1 MNKARFEAF
10 LEQIEGAGAKLVAV
24 SKSVD
29 IDALKKLASF
39 GQLDFGENKVQELER
54 KIEGLAGI
62 STDYSRLRWHFIGR
76 LQSNK
81 INALLALRPA
91 LWQSC
96 QSVDAALS
104 VEKRLSYELPCLIQ
118 INSANESSKQGAS
131 LNEAVDIYHEI
142 CQRCKLL
149 KPVGVMSIGAN
160 NSDESVIAKSFE
172 DTYKVFEN
180 LQKHGAK
187 ICSMGM
193 SDDWR
198 LALKCG
204 SNMLRLGRILWQEF

>member
-1 MNKARFEAF
+1 MNKAQFEAL
-10 LEQIEGAGAKLVAV
+10 LEQVESSGAKLVAV

-29 IDALKKLASF
+29 THDVKGLASF
-39 GQLDFGENKVQELER
+39 GQLDFGENRVQELAR
-54 KIEGLAGI
+54 KIQGLGAE
-62 STDYSRLRWHFIGR
+62 YNALRWHFIGR

-81 INALLALRPA
+81 INALLALRPT

-96 QSVDAALS
+96 ESVDAALS
-104 VEKRLSYELPCLIQ
+104 VEKRLSYELPCLVQ

-131 LNEAVDIYHEI
+131 LNEAVDIYLEI
-142 CQRCKLL
+142 CERCKFL

-180 LQKHGAK
+180 LQKYGAK

-198 LALKCG
+198 IALKCG
-204 SNMLRLGRILWQEF
+204 SNMLRLGRILW

>member
-1 MNKARFEAF
+1 MNKAQFEAL
-10 LEQIEGAGAKLVAV
+10 LEQVESSGAKLVAV

-29 IDALKKLASF
+29 THDVKRLASF
-39 GQLDFGENKVQELER
+39 GQLDFGENRVQELER

-62 STDYSRLRWHFIGR
+62 SADYSRLRWHFIGR

-96 QSVDAALS
+96 ESVDAALS
-104 VEKRLSYELPCLIQ
+104 VEKRLSYELPCLVQ

-131 LNEAVDIYHEI
+131 LDEAVDIYHEI
-142 CQRCKLL
+142 CERCKHL
-149 KPVGVMSIGAN
+149 KPIGVMSIGAN
-160 NSDESVIAKSFE
+160 NSDERVIAKSFE
-172 DTYKVFEN
+172 DTYKVFES
-180 LQKHGAK
+180 LKKHGAK

-198 LALKCG
+198 IALKCG
-204 SNMLRLGRILWQEF
+204 SNMLRLGRILW

>member
-1 MNKARFEAF
+1 MNKAQFEAL
-10 LEQIEGAGAKLVAV
+10 LEQVESSGAKLVAV

-29 IDALKKLASF
+29 IDALKELASF
-39 GQLDFGENKVQELER
+39 GQLDFGENRVQELER

-62 STDYSRLRWHFIGR
+62 SADYSRLRWHFIGR

-96 QSVDAALS
+96 ESVDAALS

-180 LQKHGAK
+180 LQKYGAK

-204 SNMLRLGRILWQEF
+204 SNMLRLGRILW

>member
-1 MNKARFEAF
+1 MNKAEFEAL
-10 LEQIEGAGAKLVAV
+10 LEQVEGGGAKLVAV

-29 IDALKKLASF
+29 THDVKRLASF
-39 GQLDFGENKVQELER
+39 GQLDFGENRVQELER

-96 QSVDAALS
+96 ESVDAALS

-172 DTYKVFEN
+172 YTYKVFES

-204 SNMLRLGRILWQEF
+204 SNMLRLGHILW

>member
-1 MNKARFEAF
+1 MNKAEFEA
-10 LEQIEGAGAKLVAV
+10 LLKQVEGGGAKLVAV

-29 IDALKKLASF
+29 IDALKELASF
-39 GQLDFGENKVQELER
+39 GQLDFGENRVQELER

-62 STDYSRLRWHFIGR
+62 SADYSRLRWHFIGR

-96 QSVDAALS
+96 ESVDAALS

-142 CQRCKLL
+142 CERCKLL

-172 DTYKVFEN
+172 YTYKVFES

-198 LALKCG
+198 IALKCG
-204 SNMLRLGRILWQEF
+204 SNMLRLGRILW

>member
-1 MNKARFEAF
+1 MNKAEFEA
-10 LEQIEGAGAKLVAV
+10 LLKQVEGGGAKLVAV

-29 IDALKKLASF
+29 IDALKELASF
-39 GQLDFGENKVQELER
+39 GQLDFGENRVQELER

-62 STDYSRLRWHFIGR
+62 SADYSRLRWHFIGR

-96 QSVDAALS
+96 ESVDAALS
-104 VEKRLSYELPCLIQ
+104 VEKRLSYELPCLVQ

-142 CQRCKLL
+142 CERCKLL

-172 DTYKVFEN
+172 DTYKVFES

-198 LALKCG
+198 IALKCG
-204 SNMLRLGRILWQEF
+204 SNMLRLGRILW

>member
-1 MNKARFEAF
+1 MNKAEFEA
-10 LEQIEGAGAKLVAV
+10 LLKQIEGGGAKLVAV

-29 IDALKKLASF
+29 IDALKELASF
-39 GQLDFGENKVQELER
+39 GQLDFGENRVQELER
-54 KIEGLAGI
+54 KIQGLAGI

-96 QSVDAALS
+96 ESVEAALS

-142 CQRCKLL
+142 YERCKHL

-172 DTYKVFEN
+172 DTYKVFES

-193 SDDWR
+193 SDDWHI
-198 LALKCG
+198 ALKCG
-204 SNMLRLGRILWQEF
+204 SNMLRLGRILW

>member
-1 MNKARFEAF
+1 MNKAQFEAL
-10 LEQIEGAGAKLVAV
+10 LEQVESSGAKLVAV

-29 IDALKKLASF
+29 THDVKRLASF
-39 GQLDFGENKVQELER
+39 GQLDFGENRVQELER
-54 KIEGLAGI
+54 KIKGLAGI
-62 STDYSRLRWHFIGR
+62 SADYSRLRWHFIGR

-81 INALLALRPA
+81 INALLALHPA

-96 QSVDAALS
+96 ESVDAALS

-142 CQRCKLL
+142 CERCKLL

-172 DTYKVFEN
+172 DTYKVFES

-204 SNMLRLGRILWQEF
+204 SNMLRLGRILW

>member
-1 MNKARFEAF
+1 MNKAEFEA
-10 LEQIEGAGAKLVAV
+10 LLKQIEGGGAKLVAV

-29 IDALKKLASF
+29 IDALKELASF
-39 GQLDFGENKVQELER
+39 GQLDFGENRVQELER
-54 KIEGLAGI
+54 KIQGLAGI
-62 STDYSRLRWHFIGR
+62 GADYSRLRWHFIGR

-96 QSVDAALS
+96 ESVDAALS

-142 CQRCKLL
+142 YERCKHL

-172 DTYKVFEN
+172 DTYKVFES

-193 SDDWR
+193 SDDWHI
-198 LALKCG
+198 ALKCG
-204 SNMLRLGRILWQEF
+204 SNMLRLGRILW

>member
-1 MNKARFEAF
+1 MNKAEFEA
-10 LEQIEGAGAKLVAV
+10 LLKQVEGGGAKLVAV

-29 IDALKKLASF
+29 IDALKELASF
-39 GQLDFGENKVQELER
+39 GQLDFGENRVQELER

-62 STDYSRLRWHFIGR
+62 SADYSRLRWHFIGR

-96 QSVDAALS
+96 ESVDAALS
-104 VEKRLSYELPCLIQ
+104 VEKRLSYELPCLVQ
-118 INSANESSKQGAS
+118 INSANESSKQGAI
-131 LNEAVDIYHEI
+131 LNEAVDIYHKI
-142 CQRCKLL
+142 CERCKLL

-160 NSDESVIAKSFE
+160 NSDESVVAKSFE
-172 DTYKVFEN
+172 DTYKVFES

-204 SNMLRLGRILWQEF
+204 SNMLRLGRILW

>member
-1 MNKARFEAF
+1 MDKRAF
-10 LEQIEGAGAKLVAV
+10 DELLNELNGAKLVAV

-29 IDALKKLASF
+29 FSEVAHLAGL

-54 KIEGLAGI
+54 KILGLGAEFGG
-62 STDYSRLRWHFIGR
+62 LNWHFIGR
-76 LQSNK
+76 LQKNK

-96 QSVDAALS
+96 ES
-104 VEKRLSYELPCLIQ
+104 VEMAKAVDKRLDYDLPCLLQ

-131 LNEAVDIYHEI
+131 VEMANDIYCEI
-142 CQRCKLL
+142 LETCEHL
-149 KPVGVMSIGAN
+149 KPVGVMSIGAHEN
-160 NSDESVIAKSFE
+160 DEKLIKTSFE
-172 DTYKVFEN
+172 ATYKIFESLKN
-180 LQKHGAK
+180 KGAK

-193 SDDWR
+193 SDDWQ

-204 SNMLRLGRILWQEF
+204 SNMLRLGRMMWR

>member
-1 MNKARFEAF
+1 MNKTEFEA
-10 LEQIEGAGAKLVAV
+10 LLKQVEGGGAKLVAV

-29 IDALKKLASF
+29 IDALKELASF
-39 GQLDFGENKVQELER
+39 GQLDFGENRVQELER
-54 KIEGLAGI
+54 KIQGLAGI

-96 QSVDAALS
+96 ESVDAALS

-142 CQRCKLL
+142 CERCRLL

-172 DTYKVFEN
+172 DTYKVFES
-180 LQKHGAK
+180 LKKHGAK

-193 SDDWR
+193 SDDWHI
-198 LALKCG
+198 ALKCG
-204 SNMLRLGRILWQEF
+204 SNMLRLGRILW

>member
-1 MNKARFEAF
+1 MNKAEFEAL
-10 LEQIEGAGAKLVAV
+10 LEQVESSGAKLVAV

-29 IDALKKLASF
+29 IDALKELASF
-39 GQLDFGENKVQELER
+39 GQLDFGENRVQELER
-54 KIEGLAGI
+54 KIQGLAGI
-62 STDYSRLRWHFIGR
+62 SADYSRLRWHFIGR

-96 QSVDAALS
+96 ESVDAALS
-104 VEKRLSYELPCLIQ
+104 VEKRLSYELPCLVQ

-172 DTYKVFEN
+172 DTYKVFES

-193 SDDWR
+193 SDDWHI
-198 LALKCG
+198 ALKCG
-204 SNMLRLGRILWQEF
+204 SNMLRLGRILW

>member
-1 MNKARFEAF
+1 MNKAQFEAL
-10 LEQIEGAGAKLVAV
+10 LEQVESSGAKLVAV

-29 IDALKKLASF
+29 IDALKELASF
-39 GQLDFGENKVQELER
+39 GQLDFGENRVQELER
-54 KIEGLAGI
+54 KIEGLAEI
-62 STDYSRLRWHFIGR
+62 SADYSRLRWHFIGR

-96 QSVDAALS
+96 ESVDTALS

-142 CQRCKLL
+142 CERCKLL

-160 NSDESVIAKSFE
+160 NSDERVIAKSFE
-172 DTYKVFEN
+172 DTYKVFES
-180 LQKHGAK
+180 LQKYGAK

-204 SNMLRLGRILWQEF
+204 SNMLRLGRILW

>member
-1 MNKARFEAF
+1 MNKAQFEAL
-10 LEQIEGAGAKLVAV
+10 LEQVESSGAKLVAI

-29 IDALKKLASF
+29 THDVKRLASF
-39 GQLDFGENKVQELER
+39 GQLDFGENRVQELER

-62 STDYSRLRWHFIGR
+62 SADYSRLRWHFIGR

-96 QSVDAALS
+96 ESVDAALN
-104 VEKRLSYELPCLIQ
+104 VEKRLSYELPCLVQ

-131 LNEAVDIYHEI
+131 LNEAMDIYHEI
-142 CQRCKLL
+142 CERCRLL

-172 DTYKVFEN
+172 DTYKVFES

-193 SDDWR
+193 SDDWHI
-198 LALKCG
+198 ALKCG
-204 SNMLRLGRILWQEF
+204 SNMLRLGRILW

>member
-1 MNKARFEAF
+1 MNKARFEAL
-10 LEQIEGAGAKLVAV
+10 LEQVESSGAKLVAV

-29 IDALKKLASF
+29 THDVKRLASF
-39 GQLDFGENKVQELER
+39 GQLDFGENRVQELER
-54 KIEGLAGI
+54 KIKGLAGI
-62 STDYSRLRWHFIGR
+62 SADYSRLRWHFIGR

-96 QSVDAALS
+96 ESVDAALS
-104 VEKRLSYELPCLIQ
+104 VEKRLSYELPCLVQ

-131 LNEAVDIYHEI
+131 LDEAVDIYHEI
-142 CQRCKLL
+142 CERCKHL

-160 NSDESVIAKSFE
+160 NSDERVIAKSFE
-172 DTYKVFEN
+172 DTYKVFES
-180 LQKHGAK
+180 LKKHGAK

-204 SNMLRLGRILWQEF
+204 SNMLRLGRILW

>member
-1 MNKARFEAF
+1 MNKAEFEAI
-10 LEQIEGAGAKLVAV
+10 LEQIEGGGAKLVAV

-29 IDALKKLASF
+29 IDDVKGLASF
-39 GQLDFGENKVQELER
+39 GQLDFGENRVQELER

-62 STDYSRLRWHFIGR
+62 SADYSRLRWHFIGR

-96 QSVDAALS
+96 ESVDAALS

-142 CQRCKLL
+142 CGRCKHL

-172 DTYKVFEN
+172 YTYKVFES

-193 SDDWR
+193 SDDWHI
-198 LALKCG
+198 ALKCG
-204 SNMLRLGRILWQEF
+204 SNMLRLGRILW

>member
-1 MNKARFEAF
+1 MNKAEFEA
-10 LEQIEGAGAKLVAV
+10 LLKQVEGGGAKLVAV

-29 IDALKKLASF
+29 IDALKELASF
-39 GQLDFGENKVQELER
+39 GQLDFGENRVQELER

-62 STDYSRLRWHFIGR
+62 SADYSRLRWHFIGR

-96 QSVDAALS
+96 ESVDAALS
-104 VEKRLSYELPCLIQ
+104 VEKRLSYELPCLVQ

-172 DTYKVFEN
+172 YTYKVFER
-180 LQKHGAK
+180 LQKYGAK

-198 LALKCG
+198 LALNCG
-204 SNMLRLGRILWQEF
+204 SNMLRLGRILW

>member
-1 MNKARFEAF
+1 MNKVQFEAL
-10 LEQIEGAGAKLVAV
+10 LEQVESSGAKLVAV

-29 IDALKKLASF
+29 THDVKELASF
-39 GQLDFGENKVQELER
+39 GQLDFGENRVQELER

-62 STDYSRLRWHFIGR
+62 SADYSRLRWHFIGR

-96 QSVDAALS
+96 ESVDAALS
-104 VEKRLSYELPCLIQ
+104 VEKRLSYELPCLVQ

-142 CQRCKLL
+142 CERCKHL

-172 DTYKVFEN
+172 DTYKVFES
-180 LQKHGAK
+180 LQKYGAK

-204 SNMLRLGRILWQEF
+204 SNMLRLGRILW

>member
-1 MNKARFEAF
+1 MNKAEFEAL
-10 LEQIEGAGAKLVAV
+10 LEQVESSGAKLVAV

-29 IDALKKLASF
+29 THDVKRLASF
-39 GQLDFGENKVQELER
+39 GQLDFGENRVQELER
-54 KIEGLAGI
+54 KIKGLAGI
-62 STDYSRLRWHFIGR
+62 SADYSRLRWHFIGR

-81 INALLALRPA
+81 INALLALHPA

-96 QSVDAALS
+96 ESVDAALS
-104 VEKRLSYELPCLIQ
+104 VEKRLSYELPCLVQ
-118 INSANESSKQGAS
+118 VNSANESSKQGAS

-142 CQRCKLL
+142 CERCKHL

-172 DTYKVFEN
+172 YTYKVFES

-198 LALKCG
+198 IALKCG
-204 SNMLRLGRILWQEF
+204 SNMLRLGRILW

>member
-1 MNKARFEAF
+1 MNKAEFEA
-10 LEQIEGAGAKLVAV
+10 LLKQVEGGGAKLVAV

-29 IDALKKLASF
+29 IDALKELASF
-39 GQLDFGENKVQELER
+39 GQLDFGENRVQELER

-62 STDYSRLRWHFIGR
+62 SADYSRLRWHFIGR

-96 QSVDAALS
+96 ESVDAALS

-118 INSANESSKQGAS
+118 INSANERSKQGAS

-160 NSDESVIAKSFE
+160 NSDESVIAKSF
-172 DTYKVFEN
+172 
-180 LQKHGAK
+180 
-187 ICSMGM
+187 
-193 SDDWR
+193 
-198 LALKCG
+198 
-204 SNMLRLGRILWQEF
+204 

>member
-1 MNKARFEAF
+1 MNKAEFEAL
-10 LEQIEGAGAKLVAV
+10 LEQVESSGAKLVAV

-29 IDALKKLASF
+29 THDVKRLASF
-39 GQLDFGENKVQELER
+39 GQLDFGENRVQELER
-54 KIEGLAGI
+54 KIKGLAGI
-62 STDYSRLRWHFIGR
+62 SADYSRLRWHFIGR

-81 INALLALRPA
+81 INALLALRPV

-96 QSVDAALS
+96 ESVDAALS
-104 VEKRLSYELPCLIQ
+104 VEKRLSYELPCLVQ
-118 INSANESSKQGAS
+118 INSANESSKQGVS

-142 CQRCKLL
+142 CERCKLL

-160 NSDESVIAKSFE
+160 NSDERVIAKSFE
-172 DTYKVFEN
+172 DTYKVFES

-198 LALKCG
+198 IALKCG
-204 SNMLRLGRILWQEF
+204 SNMLRLGRILW

>member
-1 MNKARFEAF
+1 MNKAEFEAI
-10 LEQIEGAGAKLVAV
+10 LEQIEGVGAKLVAV

-29 IDALKKLASF
+29 IDALKELASF
-39 GQLDFGENKVQELER
+39 GQLDFGENRVQELER

-62 STDYSRLRWHFIGR
+62 SADYSRLRWHFIGR

-96 QSVDAALS
+96 ESVDAALS
-104 VEKRLSYELPCLIQ
+104 VEKRLSYELPCLVQ

-142 CQRCKLL
+142 CERCKLL

-160 NSDESVIAKSFE
+160 NSDERVIAKSFE
-172 DTYKVFEN
+172 DTYKVFES
-180 LQKHGAK
+180 LKKHGAK

-198 LALKCG
+198 MALKCG
-204 SNMLRLGRILWQEF
+204 SNMLRLGRILW

>member
-1 MNKARFEAF
+1 MNKAEFEAL
-10 LEQIEGAGAKLVAV
+10 LEQVESSGAKLVAV

-29 IDALKKLASF
+29 THDVKRLASF
-39 GQLDFGENKVQELER
+39 GQLDFGENRVQELER

-62 STDYSRLRWHFIGR
+62 SADYSRLRWHFIGR

-96 QSVDAALS
+96 ESVDAALS

-142 CQRCKLL
+142 CERCKLL

-172 DTYKVFEN
+172 DTYKVFES

-198 LALKCG
+198 IALKCG
-204 SNMLRLGRILWQEF
+204 SNMLRLGRILW

>member
-1 MNKARFEAF
+1 MNKAEFEAL
-10 LEQIEGAGAKLVAV
+10 LEQVESSGAKLVAV

-29 IDALKKLASF
+29 THDVKELASF
-39 GQLDFGENKVQELER
+39 GQLDFGENRVQELER
-54 KIEGLAGI
+54 KIQGLAGI
-62 STDYSRLRWHFIGR
+62 SADYSRLRWHFIGR

-81 INALLALRPA
+81 INALLALRPT

-96 QSVDAALS
+96 ESVDAALS
-104 VEKRLSYELPCLIQ
+104 VEKRLSYELPCLVQ

-142 CQRCKLL
+142 YERCKLL

-172 DTYKVFEN
+172 DTYKVFES

-193 SDDWR
+193 SDDWHI
-198 LALKCG
+198 ALKCG
-204 SNMLRLGRILWQEF
+204 SNMLRLGRILW

>member
-1 MNKARFEAF
+1 MNKAQFEAL
-10 LEQIEGAGAKLVAV
+10 LEQVESSGAKLVAV

-29 IDALKKLASF
+29 THDVKRLASF
-39 GQLDFGENKVQELER
+39 GQLDFGENRVQELER

-62 STDYSRLRWHFIGR
+62 SADYSRLRWHFIGR

-81 INALLALRPA
+81 INALLALRPT

-96 QSVDAALS
+96 ESVDAALS

-118 INSANESSKQGAS
+118 INSANESSKQGVS

-142 CQRCKLL
+142 CERCKHL

-172 DTYKVFEN
+172 DTYKVFES

-198 LALKCG
+198 IALKCG
-204 SNMLRLGRILWQEF
+204 SNMLRLGRILW

>member
-1 MNKARFEAF
+1 MNKAQFEAL
-10 LEQIEGAGAKLVAV
+10 LEQVESSGAKLVAV

-29 IDALKKLASF
+29 THDVKRLASF
-39 GQLDFGENKVQELER
+39 GQLDFGENRVQELER
-54 KIEGLAGI
+54 KIKGLAGI
-62 STDYSRLRWHFIGR
+62 SADYSRLRWHFIGR

-96 QSVDAALS
+96 ESVDAALS
-104 VEKRLSYELPCLIQ
+104 VEKRLSYELPCLVQ

-142 CQRCKLL
+142 CERCRLL

-172 DTYKVFEN
+172 YTYKVFES

-198 LALKCG
+198 IALKCG
-204 SNMLRLGRILWQEF
+204 SNMLRLGRILW

>member
-1 MNKARFEAF
+1 MNKAEFEAL
-10 LEQIEGAGAKLVAV
+10 LEQVGSAKLVAV

-29 IDALKKLASF
+29 IDALKELASF
-39 GQLDFGENKVQELER
+39 GQLDFGENRVQELER

-62 STDYSRLRWHFIGR
+62 SADYSRLRWHFIGR

-96 QSVDAALS
+96 ESVDAALS
-104 VEKRLSYELPCLIQ
+104 VEKRLSYELPCLVQ

-142 CQRCKLL
+142 CERCKLL

-172 DTYKVFEN
+172 DTYKVFES

-204 SNMLRLGRILWQEF
+204 SNMLRLGRILW

>member
-1 MNKARFEAF
+1 MNKAQFEAL
-10 LEQIEGAGAKLVAV
+10 LEQVESSGAKLVAV

-29 IDALKKLASF
+29 THDVKRLASF
-39 GQLDFGENKVQELER
+39 GQLDFGENRVQELER

-62 STDYSRLRWHFIGR
+62 SADYSRLRWHFIGR

-96 QSVDAALS
+96 ESVDAALS
-104 VEKRLSYELPCLIQ
+104 VEKRLSYELPCLVQ

-142 CQRCKLL
+142 CERCKHL
-149 KPVGVMSIGAN
+149 KPVGMMSIGAN
-160 NSDESVIAKSFE
+160 NSDERVIAKSFE
-172 DTYKVFEN
+172 DTYKVFES

-198 LALKCG
+198 IALKCG
-204 SNMLRLGRILWQEF
+204 SNMLRLGRILW

>member
-1 MNKARFEAF
+1 MNKVQFEAL
-10 LEQIEGAGAKLVAV
+10 LEQVESSGAKLVAV

-29 IDALKKLASF
+29 IDALKELASF
-39 GQLDFGENKVQELER
+39 GQLDFGENRVQELER

-62 STDYSRLRWHFIGR
+62 SADYSRLRWHFIGR

-96 QSVDAALS
+96 ESVDAALS
-104 VEKRLSYELPCLIQ
+104 VEKRLSYELPCLVQ

-142 CQRCKLL
+142 CERCKHL

-172 DTYKVFEN
+172 DTYKVFES
-180 LQKHGAK
+180 LQKYGAK

-204 SNMLRLGRILWQEF
+204 SNMLRLGRILW

>member
-1 MNKARFEAF
+1 M
-10 LEQIEGAGAKLVAV
+10 GA
-24 SKSVD
+24 
-29 IDALKKLASF
+29 
-39 GQLDFGENKVQELER
+39 
-54 KIEGLAGI
+54 
-62 STDYSRLRWHFIGR
+62 DYSRLRWHFIGR

-81 INALLALRPA
+81 INALLALHPA

-96 QSVDAALS
+96 ESVDAALS
-104 VEKRLSYELPCLIQ
+104 VEKRLSYELPCLVQ

-142 CQRCKLL
+142 CERCKLL

-172 DTYKVFEN
+172 DTYKVFES

-198 LALKCG
+198 IALKCG
-204 SNMLRLGRILWQEF
+204 SNMLRLGRMLW

>member
-1 MNKARFEAF
+1 MNKAEFEAI
-10 LEQIEGAGAKLVAV
+10 LEQIEGVGAKLVAV

-29 IDALKKLASF
+29 IDALKELASF
-39 GQLDFGENKVQELER
+39 GQLDFGENRVQELER

-62 STDYSRLRWHFIGR
+62 SADYSRLRWHFIGR

-81 INALLALRPA
+81 INALLALRPV

-96 QSVDAALS
+96 ESVDAALS
-104 VEKRLSYELPCLIQ
+104 VEKRLSYELPCLVQ

-142 CQRCKLL
+142 CERCKHL

-172 DTYKVFEN
+172 YTYKVFES
-180 LQKHGAK
+180 LQKYGAK

-198 LALKCG
+198 IALKCG
-204 SNMLRLGRILWQEF
+204 SNMLRLGRILW

>member
-1 MNKARFEAF
+1 MNKTEFEAL
-10 LEQIEGAGAKLVAV
+10 LEQVESGGAKLVAV

-29 IDALKKLASF
+29 FDAVERLASF
-39 GQLDFGENKVQELER
+39 GQLDFGENRVQELGR
-54 KIEGLAGI
+54 KIEGLAGLGA
-62 STDYSRLRWHFIGR
+62 DYSRLRWHFIGR

-96 QSVDAALS
+96 ESVEAALA
-104 VEKRLSYELPCLIQ
+104 VEKRLDYELPCLLQ
-118 INSANESSKQGAS
+118 INSANESSKQGVDATQ
-131 LNEAVDIYHEI
+131 AVEIYCEI
-142 CQRCKLL
+142 SERCRFL
-149 KPVGVMSIGAN
+149 KPVGVMSIGAHE
-160 NSDESVIAKSFE
+160 SDESVIAKSFE
-172 DTYKVFEN
+172 NTYKVFES

-204 SNMLRLGRILWQEF
+204 SNMLRLGRILW

>member
-1 MNKARFEAF
+1 MNKAQFEAL
-10 LEQIEGAGAKLVAV
+10 LEQVESSGAKLVAV

-29 IDALKKLASF
+29 THDVKRLASF
-39 GQLDFGENKVQELER
+39 GQLDFGENRVQELER

-62 STDYSRLRWHFIGR
+62 SADYSRLRWHFIGR

-96 QSVDAALS
+96 ESVDAALS
-104 VEKRLSYELPCLIQ
+104 VEKRLSYELPCLVQ

-172 DTYKVFEN
+172 DTYKVFES
-180 LQKHGAK
+180 LQKYGAK

-198 LALKCG
+198 IALKCG
-204 SNMLRLGRILWQEF
+204 SNMLRLGRILW

>member
-1 MNKARFEAF
+1 MNKAEFEA
-10 LEQIEGAGAKLVAV
+10 LLKQVEGGGAKLVAV

-29 IDALKKLASF
+29 IDALKELASF
-39 GQLDFGENKVQELER
+39 GQLDFGENRVQELER

-62 STDYSRLRWHFIGR
+62 SADYSRLRWHFIGR

-96 QSVDAALS
+96 ESVDAALS

-142 CQRCKLL
+142 CERCRLL

-172 DTYKVFEN
+172 YTYKVFES
-180 LQKHGAK
+180 LKKHGAK

-198 LALKCG
+198 IALKCG
-204 SNMLRLGRILWQEF
+204 SNMLRLGRILW

>member
-1 MNKARFEAF
+1 MNKAEFEA
-10 LEQIEGAGAKLVAV
+10 LLKQVEGSGAKLVAV
-24 SKSVD
+24 SKSAD
-29 IDALKKLASF
+29 IDALKELASF
-39 GQLDFGENKVQELER
+39 GQLDFGENRVQELER

-62 STDYSRLRWHFIGR
+62 SADYSRLRWHFIGR

-96 QSVDAALS
+96 ESVDAALS
-104 VEKRLSYELPCLIQ
+104 VEKRLSYELPCLVQ

-142 CQRCKLL
+142 CERCKLL

-172 DTYKVFEN
+172 YTYKVFES

-193 SDDWR
+193 SDDWHI
-198 LALKCG
+198 ALKCG
-204 SNMLRLGRILWQEF
+204 SNMLRLGRILW

>member
-1 MNKARFEAF
+1 MNKAEFEA
-10 LEQIEGAGAKLVAV
+10 LLKQVEGGGAKLVAV

-29 IDALKKLASF
+29 IDALKELASF
-39 GQLDFGENKVQELER
+39 GQLDFGENRVQELER
-54 KIEGLAGI
+54 KIQGLAGI

-96 QSVDAALS
+96 ESVDAALS
-104 VEKRLSYELPCLIQ
+104 VEKRLSYELPCLVQ

-172 DTYKVFEN
+172 DTYKVFES

-204 SNMLRLGRILWQEF
+204 SNMLRLGRILW